1 MRNGIRAILLSVGL
15 FALPLT
21 ATHAGPYIG
30 ASWGAY
36 QIEESDLDD
45 NDDLWK
51 VYGGTTIA
59 GIFGVEV
66 SRVDFSRVGSGTSS
80 FEGDGWGLSG
90 VLSFP
95 VGGNSIFVKAGQFW
109 WDSESGLG
117 GAVQSRDGD
126 DPFFGAGIKFGQG
139 LGLRLEWERYDIA
152 DIDLDT
158 YSIGLQFGF

>member
-1 MRNGIRAILLSVGL
+1 MRNWVRPILLSVGL
-15 FALPLT
+15 FVLPFT
-21 ATHAGPYIG
+21 AAHAGPYIG

-51 VYGGTTIA
+51 LYGGSTIA
-59 GIFGVEV
+59 GMFGFEI
-66 SRVDFSRVGSGTSS
+66 SRVDFSRVGSGTAS
-80 FEGDGWGLSG
+80 FEGDGWGLAG

-95 VGGNSIFVKAGQFW
+95 VGGNSLFVKAGQFW

-117 GAVQSRDGD
+117 SSDGN
-126 DPFFGAGIKFGQG
+126 DPFFGVGFKFGQG

-152 DIDLDT
+152 NIDLNT
-158 YSIGLQFGF
+158 YSVGLQFGF